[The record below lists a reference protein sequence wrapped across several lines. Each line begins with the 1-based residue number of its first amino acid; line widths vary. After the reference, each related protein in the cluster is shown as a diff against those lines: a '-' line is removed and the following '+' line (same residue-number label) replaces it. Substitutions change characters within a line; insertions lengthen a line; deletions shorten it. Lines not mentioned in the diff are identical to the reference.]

1 MLRVLFQKLIE
12 CSRCR
17 FVALCAIQANSEIEI
32 IVSLIGQHN
41 GRPEQQQ
48 AAQQLRAK
56 LSCEPPGTW
65 HSCTSETVSES
76 TD

>member
-1 MLRVLFQKLIE
+1 MFRILFQELIE
-12 CSRCR
+12 CSGCR
-17 FVALCAIQANSEIEI
+17 FVPLSAIQADSEIEI
-32 IVSLIGQHN
+32 IVRLIGHHN

-48 AAQQLRAK
+48 AAQQLRAE